1 MLDKKFCEFL
11 EYKISDLLE
20 HSDDAKIKGFWC
32 DGVLLSEPDKYY
44 SLKFVNDNRET
55 SMTAFIGKDGQTEY
69 EVTLKFGRKA
79 LSRYE
84 RNLDIQECL
93 PSPGDENCFTIDT
106 EKFKMQIQLL

>member
-1 MLDKKFCEFL
+1 MLDKEFCDFL
-11 EYKISDLLE
+11 EYRIGDLLE
-20 HSDDAKIKGFWC
+20 YSNDERLKGFWC

-44 SLKFVNDNRET
+44 SKKFINDNRET
-55 SMTAFIGKDGQTEY
+55 VLTAFIGKDGQTEY

-93 PSPGDENCFTIDT
+93 PNPDNENCFTIDT
-106 EKFKMQIQLL
+106 EKFKMQIQLY